1 MNFEIKYNPIEG
13 SSIKRW
19 SIETPLEEKF
29 QIINQL
35 DNCYELY
42 DMDKNERLTKL
53 SKFEDC
59 LKWIREYTKYDW

>member
-1 MNFEIKYNPIEG
+1 MKFEIKYSPIKG

-19 SIETPLEEKF
+19 SIETPLKEKF

-42 DMDKNERLTKL
+42 DMDKIKSLTKL

-59 LKWIREYTKYDW
+59 LNWIREYTKYDW